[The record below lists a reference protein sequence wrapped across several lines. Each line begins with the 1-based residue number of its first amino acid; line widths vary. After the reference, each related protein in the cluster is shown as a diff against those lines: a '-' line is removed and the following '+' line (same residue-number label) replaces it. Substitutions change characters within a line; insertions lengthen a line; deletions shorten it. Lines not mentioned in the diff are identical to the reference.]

1 MMAFDLAAAETGAGD
16 HLVDAGGSARWGVDS
31 EYGRLTDVM
40 LSVPRHLEIVP
51 CNAVSIENHRNGITC
66 SPDVAVEQHARLVRA
81 FEAEGV
87 RCHFVSP
94 LPDLPDLSFTR
105 DTTLMT
111 PWGLIGLRPAVG
123 HRLPEVAHVR
133 RAAEAWGVP
142 MLGTID
148 EGRVEGGDICLLRP
162 GVVVIG
168 CSGERT
174 DRVGAQALARVFEA
188 RGWRAILTGFD
199 PRFLHFDTQLTMLDR
214 GRALAFVEGLAA
226 DFLGELEALGIEIVP
241 SHYDEVQKLGSNLL
255 SLGGGRLLSPADN
268 ERVNA
273 ELEQLGYRVIRV
285 EIDQF
290 TRCGGGMHCLT
301 MPLARLPD

>member
-16 HLVDAGGSARWGVDS
+16 HLVDAGESARWGVDC

-66 SPDVAVEQHARLVRA
+66 SPDLATRQHDALVQA
-81 FEAEGV
+81 LETEGV
-87 RCHFVSP
+87 RCHFVPPSS
-94 LPDLPDLSFTR
+94 DLPDLSFTR

-133 RAAEAWGVP
+133 RAAQAWGVP
-142 MLGTID
+142 MLGTIG
-148 EGRVEGGDICLLRP
+148 EGSIEGGDVCLLRP
-162 GVVVIG
+162 GLVVIG
-168 CSGERT
+168 YSGERT
-174 DRVGAQALARVFEA
+174 DRVGAEALARIFEQ

-199 PRFLHFDTQLTMLDR
+199 RRFLHLDTQFTMLDR
-214 GRALAFVEGLAA
+214 DRAVARVEGLDS
-226 DFLGELEALGIEIVP
+226 DFLLELQALGVSIIP
-241 SHYDEVQKLGSNLL
+241 SRFDEVQKLGSNLL
-255 SLGGGRLLSPADN
+255 SLGGGRLVSPADN

-301 MPLARLPD
+301 MPLARLPG

>member
-1 MMAFDLAAAETGAGD
+1 MPLDSIATEIGGGD
-16 HLVDAGGSARWGVDS
+16 RLIDAGENPRWGVDS

-40 LSVPRHLEIVP
+40 LSVPRHLEMVP

-66 SPDVAVEQHARLVRA
+66 SPELALEQHARLVGA
-81 FEAEGV
+81 LGAEGV
-87 RCHFVSP
+87 RCHFVP
-94 LPDLPDLSFTR
+94 PAPDLPDLSFTR

-111 PWGLIGLRPAVG
+111 PWGLVGLRPAVG

-142 MLGTID
+142 MLGTIG
-148 EGRVEGGDICLLRP
+148 EGRIEGGDVCLLRP
-162 GVVVIG
+162 GLIVIG

-174 DRVGAQALARVFEA
+174 DRAGAEALARIFEE

-199 PRFLHFDTQLTMLDR
+199 PRFLHFDTQFTMLDR
-214 GRALAFVEGLAA
+214 GRAVAAVEGLEA
-226 DFLGELEALGIEIVP
+226 DFLTELQALGIGIVP
-241 SHYDEVQKLGSNLL
+241 SRYDEVQKLGSNLF
-255 SLGGGRLLSPADN
+255 SLGGGRLFSPADN

-273 ELEQLGYRVIRV
+273 ELEQLGYSVIRV

-301 MPLARLPD
+301 MPLARLPG

>member
-1 MMAFDLAAAETGAGD
+1 MPFDFAAAEIGAGD
-16 HLVDAGGSARWGVDS
+16 HLIDTGESARWGVDS

-40 LSVPRHLEIVP
+40 LSVPQHLEIVP

-87 RCHFVSP
+87 RCHFVPPS
-94 LPDLPDLSFTR
+94 PDLPDLSFTR

-133 RAAEAWGVP
+133 AAAQARGVP
-142 MLGTID
+142 MLGTIG
-148 EGRVEGGDICLLRP
+148 EGRIEGGDVCLLRP
-162 GVVVIG
+162 GLVVIG

-174 DRVGAQALARVFEA
+174 DRAGAEALARIFET
-188 RGWRAILTGFD
+188 RGWRAILTSFD
-199 PRFLHFDTQLTMLDR
+199 PRFLHFDTQFTMLDR
-214 GRALAFVEGLAA
+214 GRAIAFVEGLEA
-226 DFLGELEALGIEIVP
+226 DFLVELQALGIEIIP
-241 SHYDEVQKLGSNLL
+241 SRDEEVQKLGSNLL
-255 SLGGGRLLSPADN
+255 SLGGGRLLSPEDN

-273 ELEQLGYRVIRV
+273 ALEQLGYRVIRV
-285 EIDQF
+285 GIDQF

-301 MPLARLPD
+301 MPLARLPG